1 MASGSARGGTSTPAR
16 RRYRSP
22 LREQRAAETRAALLT
37 AAHRLFVRDGWAGT
51 GMRDVAAEAG
61 VSTETVYA
69 HFSSKRALLQAVM
82 DIAATGDD
90 RPVALAERTEFAALG
105 RGRRADR
112 IKA

>member
-82 DIAATGDD
+82 DIARMQSLFATILMFLPCG
-90 RPVALAERTEFAALG
+90 EKFSNRTL
-105 RGRRADR
+105 RL
-112 IKA
+112 KH